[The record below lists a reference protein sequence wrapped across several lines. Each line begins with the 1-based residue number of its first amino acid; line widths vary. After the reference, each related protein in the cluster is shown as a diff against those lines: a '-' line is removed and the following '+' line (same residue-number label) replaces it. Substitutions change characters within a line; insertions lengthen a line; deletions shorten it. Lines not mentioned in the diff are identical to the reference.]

1 MQKKYHSVLC
11 GFALCICA
19 VALAVLCACAVQ
31 NTGSTPQPGTQPAT
45 QPPTQDPIAEQ
56 LEKMT
61 LTEKVGQLVTAGC
74 DGYEVD
80 EDLNRLIT
88 RKGIGGVILFSDNI
102 ESAPQ
107 LTALTNQIKQ
117 AAQDGIP
124 VLIGMDEEGGS
135 VSRLPEDVL
144 SMPPAYTVAQNGG
157 PDACYEGGKNIARQL
172 TAFGLQTGFSPVLDI
187 WSNPDN
193 TVIGNRAY
201 GTDAQSV
208 ASCGIA
214 AMNGV
219 LDGGGIPVVKHF
231 PGHGDTDTDSH
242 YDLPVVTKTKRQL
255 YKSELIPFKQA
266 ISQGAP
272 AVMVSHILCS
282 ELDEE
287 YPASL
292 SKTLVQGLLR
302 NEMGFDGVVF
312 TDDLTMGAITES
324 YSLEQACV
332 LAVNA
337 GCDMLLVCHEYDN
350 VYTVLEALETAAES
364 GKISMQRIDEAVA
377 RILRLK
383 SDYTVTSDF
392 ISLPNVTALNSAT
405 QVFWDEKR

>member
-1 MQKKYHSVLC
+1 MQKKHHMILT
-11 GFALCICA
+11 GLALCICT

-31 NTGSTPQPGTQPAT
+31 NTGSTPQPGTQPVT

-61 LTEKVGQLVTAGC
+61 TEEKIGQLVIAGF

-80 EDLNRLIT
+80 ETLKNLIT
-88 RKGIGGVILFSDNI
+88 HKGIGGMILFSDNI
-102 ESAPQ
+102 ESAQQ
-107 LTALTNQIKQ
+107 LTTLTNQIKQ

-124 VLIGMDEEGGS
+124 VLIGMDEEGGN
-135 VSRLPEDVL
+135 VSRLPKDVL
-144 SMPPAYTVAQNGG
+144 SMPPAYTIAQNGG
-157 PDACYEGGKNIARQL
+157 ADACYEGGKNIARQL

-302 NEMGFDGVVF
+302 DEMGFDGVVF

-350 VYTVLEALETAAES
+350 VYTVLEALKTAVEN